1 MTRVK
6 RSLIFSG
13 GLSAL
18 VIVCGLSQARGNPG
32 PTKRGEA
39 EAKFRELDKDKSGFL
54 ERAEFPGDDPL
65 FRRADRDG
73 DEKLSF
79 DEALQLLIET
89 EVEKV
94 FMTFD
99 QDRDGVIRIE
109 EVTDERHRANFM
121 AVDKDADGQLT
132 AEEVLAA
139 IRAQFQGD
147 PPGSLENKRRHFSRK
162 EERWH
167 RYSSAT
173 YPDMRLPHA
182 LPPLLFAEKFQTFI
196 SERALRRRRSRAF
209 MTLPRALRAFGFV
222 PWGPS
227 RRALRFL
234 RARSGTITTGST
246 NKIRRSS
253 SSRASSTAKISA
265 RSRAV
270 AWP

>member
-147 PPGSLENKRRHFSRK
+147 PPGSQKNDVGGKRPPTWAQILSALDKDGDRLISRGESREGLERG
-162 EERWH
+162 
-167 RYSSAT
+167 
-173 YPDMRLPHA
+173 
-182 LPPLLFAEKFQTFI
+182 FARFDGDRDGFI
-196 SERALRRRRSRAF
+196 SEREYESQRLRIVRILERSEALQKLLAEHGAKLQGRLKNGEIDEAE
-209 MTLPRALRAFGFV
+209 TGLAELEAAL
-222 PWGPS
+222 
-227 RRALRFL
+227 LELL
-234 RARSGTITTGST
+234 RARG
-246 NKIRRSS
+246 KRE
-253 SSRASSTAKISA
+253 AH
-265 RSRAV
+265 
-270 AWP
+270 